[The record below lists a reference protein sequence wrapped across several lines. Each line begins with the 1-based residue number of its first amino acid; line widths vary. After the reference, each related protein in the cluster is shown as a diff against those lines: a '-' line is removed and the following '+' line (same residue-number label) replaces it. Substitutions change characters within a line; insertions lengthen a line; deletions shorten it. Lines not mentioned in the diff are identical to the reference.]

1 MIEVKPEPLT
11 EESFAPFGQVIEP
24 NTAKSFM
31 INEGTTERH
40 HALSRVE
47 LDEGSAIL
55 SIFRGRSRARP
66 LELKLVERHPLGS
79 QAFVPLQAE
88 PWLVVV
94 ASEPKPE
101 AVRCFLAQGNQGV
114 QYSKGVWHHPLL
126 PLVSKQDFLIVDR
139 EGPGKNLEEVHWDEG
154 VRILISNI

>member
-1 MIEVKPEPLT
+1 
-11 EESFAPFGQVIEP
+11 
-24 NTAKSFM
+24 M

-40 HALSRVE
+40 HALSKVE

-55 SIFRGRSRARP
+55 SIFRGRSRIRP

-139 EGPGKNLEEVHWDEG
+139 EGPGKNLEEVFWDEG

>member
-11 EESFAPFGQVIEP
+11 EKSFAPFGQVIEP
-24 NTAKSFM
+24 NQTKSFM

-40 HALSRVE
+40 HALSKVE

-55 SIFRGRSRARP
+55 SIFRGRSRPWP

-94 ASEPKPE
+94 ASEPAPE
-101 AVRCFLAQGNQGV
+101 AARCFLAQGNQGV
-114 QYSKGVWHHPLL
+114 QYAKGIWHHPLL
-126 PLVSKQDFLIVDR
+126 PLISKQDFLIVDR
-139 EGPGKNLEEVHWDEG
+139 EGPGKNLEEVHWDQG
-154 VRILISNI
+154 VRILIFNI